1 MGILLHSLVLKHL
14 FEKVEVNFLEYPNE
28 IKNRLKRI
36 EGQVRGVLRMMEEG
50 NDCQN
55 VINQLSAIRS
65 AVDKTT
71 VHVIGLDM
79 GNCLIEDL
87 QKDEESRDTEKII
100 NDAIMLLL
108 KTR

>member
-1 MGILLHSLVLKHL
+1 MI
-14 FEKVEVNFLEYPNE
+14 KVEVIPLEYPNE

-36 EGQVRGVLRMMEEG
+36 EGQVRGILKMMDEEQECT
-50 NDCQN
+50 D

-71 VHVIGLDM
+71 VHVIGLDL
-79 GNCLIEDL
+79 GKCFVEDL
-87 QKDEESRDTEKII
+87 KKGDNLPDTEKII
-100 NDAIMLLL
+100 NDALKLLL